1 VRNERYDVHSVS
13 LAYDGN
19 VTSSPRLAATIAS
32 NASLAVARVLIQT
45 ISVFAA
51 SVLLTRVLGPSD
63 FGTYRLAL
71 SIVWVLEFATVLAFP
86 SATTKFVAELADRE
100 PGTTFH
106 VLRFFLV
113 RATVC
118 YVVVAVPFVLLSPVI
133 ARFYHDETLVPLL
146 ILGGVS
152 VLPGLWSGI
161 FQAALRG
168 RQRFGALSLMAVT
181 HAVVNF
187 TLIGVLLWQGGR
199 VFALFALFIVLN
211 ALNLVMA
218 LAWTWPDVRRPATG
232 AAVPAEARRRML
244 RYAVLFGATNAANL
258 LLSERVEVFFL
269 GRLWNSAEVGFYSL
283 AVSLALYTRRLA
295 PTALDE
301 VLFPV
306 IARLEGA
313 GERWSVANAWVHSSR
328 YLAMLGFPMLFGG
341 ALVAEPAVVLLFGAT
356 YRPAASALALLIS
369 AAGFVAVAHPAGSV
383 ILSQERHRF
392 LLTGTVLAG
401 VASVL
406 LDLALIPPYGAV
418 GAAAA
423 NSVILAGWSSVQ
435 IGYVASRLRA
445 RLPLGNLA
453 RLGAAAAI
461 AILPGL
467 AIRMW
472 APAPPAVE
480 LALILVTFVLIY
492 PFALVAMRSLLPDDV
507 ERLLAAADALPR
519 LMRVPLRRALGHLR
533 PAATA

>member
-1 VRNERYDVHSVS
+1 VRNERHDVHLVS

-19 VTSSPRLAATIAS
+19 VTASPRLAAAIAS
-32 NASLAVARVLIQT
+32 NASLAVGRVLIQT
-45 ISVFAA
+45 VSVFAA
-51 SVLLTRVLGPSD
+51 SVILTRVLGPSE

-100 PGTTFH
+100 HGTTFH

-113 RATVC
+113 RATLC
-118 YVVVAVPFVLLSPVI
+118 YVVVAVPFLLLSPAI

-146 ILGGVS
+146 VLGGVS

-181 HAVVNF
+181 HAVVSL
-187 TLIGVLLWQGGR
+187 TLIGLILWQGGR
-199 VFALFALFIVLN
+199 VFALFAFFIALN
-211 ALNLVMA
+211 AFNLAMA
-218 LAWTWPDVRRPATG
+218 FVWVWPDVRRPSPV

-269 GRLWNSAEVGFYSL
+269 GRLWNPAEVGFYSL

-328 YLAMLGFPMLFGG
+328 YLAMLGFPLLLGG

-356 YRPAASALALLIS
+356 YRPAASALALLLS

-401 VASVL
+401 IASVL
-406 LDLALIPPYGAV
+406 LDVVLIPSYGAM

-423 NSVILAGWSSVQ
+423 NSVILAVWSSVQ

-453 RLGAAAAI
+453 RIGAAAAI

-467 AIRMW
+467 GTRVW
-472 APAPPAVE
+472 ASAPPVIE
-480 LALILVTFVLIY
+480 LALIVVTFVLAY
-492 PFALVAMRSLLPDDV
+492 PFALAAMHALFPDDV
-507 ERLLAAADALPR
+507 ERLLAAADTLPR
-519 LMRVPLRRALGHLR
+519 PMRAPLRRVLGHVR

>member
-1 VRNERYDVHSVS
+1 M
-13 LAYDGN
+13 
-19 VTSSPRLAATIAS
+19 
-32 NASLAVARVLIQT
+32 ARVLIQT
-45 ISVFAA
+45 VSVFAA
-51 SVLLTRVLGPSD
+51 SVILTRVLGPSE
-63 FGTYRLAL
+63 FGTYRLAI

-100 PGTTFH
+100 HGTTFH

-113 RATVC
+113 RATLC
-118 YVVVAVPFVLLSPVI
+118 YVVVAVPFLLLSPAI

-146 ILGGVS
+146 VLGGVS

-161 FQAALRG
+161 FHAALRG

-181 HAVVNF
+181 HAVVSL
-187 TLIGVLLWQGGR
+187 TLIGVILWQGGR
-199 VFALFALFIVLN
+199 VFALFAFFIALN
-211 ALNLVMA
+211 ALNLAMA
-218 LAWTWPDVRRPATG
+218 FAWVWPDVRRPSPV

-269 GRLWNSAEVGFYSL
+269 GRLWNPAEVGFYSL

-328 YLAMLGFPMLFGG
+328 YLAMLGFPLLLGG

-356 YRPAASALALLIS
+356 YRPAASALALLLS

-392 LLTGTVLAG
+392 LLTGTV
-401 VASVL
+401 
-406 LDLALIPPYGAV
+406 
-418 GAAAA
+418 
-423 NSVILAGWSSVQ
+423 
-435 IGYVASRLRA
+435 GYVASRLRA

-453 RLGAAAAI
+453 RIGAAAAI

-467 AIRMW
+467 GTRVW
-472 APAPPAVE
+472 ASAPPAIE
-480 LALILVTFVLIY
+480 LALIVVTFILVY
-492 PFALVAMRSLLPDDV
+492 PFALAAMHALFPDDV
-507 ERLLAAADALPR
+507 ERLLAAADTLPR
-519 LMRVPLRRALGHLR
+519 PMRGPLRRVLGHVR
-533 PAATA
+533 PAATG